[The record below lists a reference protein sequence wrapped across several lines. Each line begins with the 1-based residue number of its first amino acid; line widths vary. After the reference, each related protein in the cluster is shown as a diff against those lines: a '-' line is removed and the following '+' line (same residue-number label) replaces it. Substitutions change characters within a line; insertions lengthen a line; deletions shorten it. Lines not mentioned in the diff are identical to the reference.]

1 MPDIE
6 AIILKA
12 LTDTNKVRDADH
24 QVDVAPT
31 ATIFGPGSPLDSLGL
46 VAFLMDVEDAMADAG
61 YPITLS
67 DARAMS
73 EKRSPFRDVPSLAA
87 YIGTLVAEV
96 S

>member
-24 QVDVAPT
+24 QVEVSST

-46 VAFLMDVEDAMADAG
+46 VAFLMDVEDALADAG

-73 EKRSPFRDVPSLAA
+73 QSRSPFRDVPSLSA

>member
-24 QVDVAPT
+24 QVEVSPT

-46 VAFLMDVEDAMADAG
+46 VAFLMDVEDALADAG

-73 EKRSPFRDVPSLAA
+73 QSRSPFRDVPSLTS